1 MGIQINGL
9 TDIISASD
17 GSLTV
22 SGADLS
28 NLTQLNVT
36 GVATFQGNVSIAGTL
51 TYDDVT
57 NVDSLGIVTAR
68 KGIRITNNTAA
79 GAAGTISSPADNV
92 LAFGTNDLERVRISS
107 NGFVGIN
114 TDSPSQ
120 FLTVHTNG
128 TSTAVG
134 GNIAARIQSG
144 AAGRAVSFQFS
155 DNVANSINISMI
167 SAQTIFSQNGVESMR
182 IDASGRV
189 GIGSTTPTSK
199 LDVAGDVK
207 VIGVV
212 TATSFSGSGANL
224 TGLPAGFSELD
235 GMLFG

>member
-79 GAAGTISSPADNV
+79 GAAGTIFSPADNV
-92 LAFGTNDLERVRISS
+92 LAFGTNDLERVRIDSS
-107 NGFVGIN
+107 GNTGIN
-114 TDSPSQ
+114 
-120 FLTVHTNG
+120 
-128 TSTAVG
+128 
-134 GNIAARIQSG
+134 
-144 AAGRAVSFQFS
+144 
-155 DNVANSINISMI
+155 SIS
-167 SAQTIFSQNGVESMR
+167 
-182 IDASGRV
+182 
-189 GIGSTTPTSK
+189 PTSK
-199 LDVAGDVK
+199 LDVAGDIR

>member
-92 LAFGTNDLERVRISS
+92 LAFGTNDVERVRIDSS
-107 NGFVGIN
+107 GNVGVGTNNPN
-114 TDSPSQ
+114 TRFEILGSSTTLRITGDSSSVARLDLSSAAAVKWSLLSNPAGSSAAFTILKDDIEQ
-120 FLTVHTNG
+120 FRI
-128 TSTAVG
+128 TSI
-134 GNIAARIQSG
+134 GN
-144 AAGRAVSFQFS
+144 
-155 DNVANSINISMI
+155 
-167 SAQTIFSQNGVESMR
+167 
-182 IDASGRV
+182 V
-189 GIGSTTPTSK
+189 GIGSTQISSK
-199 LDVAGDVK
+199 LDVAGNVK

>member
-79 GAAGTISSPADNV
+79 
-92 LAFGTNDLERVRISS
+92 
-107 NGFVGIN
+107 
-114 TDSPSQ
+114 
-120 FLTVHTNG
+120 
-128 TSTAVG
+128 
-134 GNIAARIQSG
+134 G